1 MKFGKT
7 NETNEPNE
15 TNETNESKGKLK
27 GKFTELFKD
36 KKKRIL
42 FLILAGVITAG
53 CATGITIGAVQCSRD
68 NGDDDSTSSEDSSV
82 TEQDTYYTV
91 TFDVDGGSAVSSATV
106 LKGETISKPA
116 TNPTKTGYVFVGWYA
131 NKSYTTPFAF
141 GVMKVT
147 ADTTIY
153 ARFIQVEAEAAKY
166 TISYVVDGVAYE
178 TAETV
183 NGAIYQMPIP
193 EKAGAKF
200 VGWWKSD
207 YKDAN
212 KLTAKVEDGAE
223 IGENI
228 TLYAVW
234 ESDAPNVSVG
244 GNTIAWTAKGVNNQY
259 SVKVTAPDGSVVAST
274 TTSQSSYTFDFASA
288 QEGDYIVEVTV
299 NGNTTTTYVRNK
311 LLATVGGF
319 AYEGSVLVWKAVP
332 NATSYL
338 VSVECGDPA
347 HTHVDEVKT
356 ENAYDFQNC
365 AMKADGIKFTVKAVA
380 NGYVTSDAAEFVVVK
395 NLDAAANLAY
405 DEATATFTWDA
416 VANATGYVVTVNGT
430 DYTQTANSFDAKTF
444 TGDIAIKVVPVA
456 FGYNSPAAAE
466 LTVNKT
472 TLATPTNIKLAGSML
487 TWDAVP
493 EATGYIVTINNKEY
507 NVTEASF
514 DVLTADNIAADAKE
528 CSVTVKAINAD
539 ASKNSVASNEVKVGF
554 GVMSDSLVYEG
565 GQVTWQPVINAT
577 KYEVQVNSGAIQEFA
592 GDAEAAPIVFTEKG
606 ENLISVRCYNSA
618 NEPSEWVTTK
628 VEVYEISFNYGL
640 SPETKSPV
648 YLANGDT
655 LTLPADVATPGY
667 TFKGWYN
674 AAENGVKYENASF
687 TFEGNDDITV
697 FAQWD
702 ANTYKIT
709 YKYVDFE
716 TGDEK
721 EDTIEVEYGKAY
733 TIASPYSNENGMTFH
748 GWYSEEN
755 GQGIQYTDELGN
767 SISNWGGLT
776 DIVVYANVKVAFK
789 YDLITT
795 ASGQEAYSISAGTNF
810 TQFSEITVPVMYK
823 GKPVAWIDSG
833 AFANY
838 VNLKKINIPDSI
850 ERIYLGL
857 DGAYS
862 GTGSAFAGCANLEEI
877 NVYDAS
883 ASIEGNYQKNYTSID
898 GALVRVYEDG
908 AKELSFV
915 PITKTGTYTIPA
927 EITDI
932 AMYLFRSYKNFNKII
947 VPATVLRIG
956 DNAFQG
962 FRGTEVIFED
972 AEGAEELTVGEGLF
986 NLTDLVSFNIPK
998 RMGQVK
1004 SINAMFR
1011 QVQELKSITVTE
1023 GNAYYSSK
1031 PASESSTDRNMLFNA
1046 DGTKLLYCPRGI
1058 DDVVEIPNGT
1068 KTIASEAFGNI
1079 SETDNISQDSNRAIK
1094 SVIIPASVTNI
1105 EASAFEY
1112 CTALETLQ
1120 FKGDVGDSTLN
1131 IDTRAFYGTALQSLE
1146 LPGNTGSVG
1155 ASAFGKIELT
1165 EVTIKSG
1172 DASFALADGAFKNAD
1187 TGTYTVTTVKVA
1199 KCTRAFNIGAFG
1211 TKLQSVVFIEGKSD
1225 YMTVIDEV
1233 LYDKDVTQVLYYPDS
1248 RTSTTYDIPE
1258 TIVTISSNAFS
1269 GKPFTEIVIPY
1280 STTSIGD
1287 GAFKGCRSLTKV
1299 TFGAKPADAE
1309 ENTGLAI
1316 GASAFENCSN
1326 MATLVLPLYTKTIGA
1341 SAFKASGIS
1350 GTFEIPEGVK
1360 TVGAGAFENCSKMV
1374 SIKIPSTLTT
1384 LEVTTT
1390 TSGSGASAVKTTVFN
1405 MLNGCNALESIVVAE
1420 DNTKY
1425 KTVDGVLY
1433 ELTDGLPTT
1442 LVYCPRK
1449 YKIKDENGKFTVPYS
1464 VTTIYSKAF
1473 NGNGSIQELVFED
1486 APEGVTTSSLNIH
1499 KEAFAGTVNLKRVTL
1514 GYGLATITASMFAN
1528 CTSLE
1533 YLSIPASVTEIKAG
1547 AFTGCSSLTEL
1558 DFKEGEGGELKIAG
1572 QSSSGGYQGGSVGLT
1587 GLTGWKVLRLP
1598 ERVKTINNY
1607 AFANLTSLEELYI
1620 PLSVTT
1626 ISADIFNKTNGCK
1639 NLKKLEIA
1647 DVGEGQDP
1655 TSTDYA
1661 LTIGT
1666 YFFAYLPS
1674 DCEFNLPLRTKS
1686 IGAYAFKDKDI
1697 TSITIPENVTS
1708 IGNYAFQNCTSLT
1721 EINFAGNS
1729 KLATIGNYAFANTGL
1744 TSFEVPET
1752 VTSIGEYAF
1761 AYTNDCTSIT
1771 FAAGSA
1777 LKEIKQYAF
1786 RQSGITELKIPE
1798 STDNIALG
1806 ASLFQYCTNITKV
1819 ELSKSVVSAAGTF
1832 MGCGSL
1838 KQVIIDPANANLSVE
1853 GSTVFNA
1860 DKTAIQFLSAAAE
1873 TDAEGVYRI
1882 ADGVTSITNG
1892 AFKNQVDIKKL
1903 YIPASVT
1910 TIGLNA
1916 FEGCIN
1922 LEEVIFENPEASA
1935 CTTISD
1941 YAFYNCH
1948 SLRKI
1953 ELPNGVT
1960 KLGSY
1965 AFRYCYALSD
1975 LKMAGVT
1982 TLGYYALANCTSL
1995 ATVTLNDDMTTIYS
2009 YAFYGAGLT
2018 SIKVPS
2024 KLTIKSLTSTGAT
2037 GSAGIFYN
2045 CASLA
2050 SVTIPEG
2057 MEKLGYTMFYG
2068 CTSLQTIDVPATV
2081 KEFGQGV
2088 FRNSG
2093 LTSFEFKHENPT
2105 LATYTF
2111 AGCTALRTVIL
2122 PSKMSVI
2129 KGYTFDGCSSLVSTS
2144 ADETAGVIIPNT
2156 VTSVA
2161 NYAFRD
2167 CTSLKKIKF
2176 SDEMTFLGAGT
2187 SWSTSTTASANTS
2200 YVLYGCTSL
2209 EEVTLSTK
2217 MKQIGQ
2223 YAFSNCPN
2231 LTTVNNTETLTTLAN
2246 NAFRDSGIV
2255 EISLPN
2261 VTSLGTYAFAG
2272 AERLTSIT
2280 FGKLTSIKN
2289 NAFEGTKSLTAFDF
2303 TKFTSSTAL
2312 GNAAFKGSGLEEIN
2326 LPNTTAIGTEVFMDC
2341 ANLTKVECPKV
2352 TTIGENAFANCSS
2365 LTDFVMPDTL
2375 KTIGRQAFMG
2385 TALTEVTLPASVS
2398 GIGANAFAFCYSIKS
2413 FAINTLNKSF
2423 IIQDNAIVK
2432 TSGHFVCALP
2442 GYQVTDGILY
2452 ITEENN
2458 IKASSGTSPFAGNT
2472 TITEVIVTANWTSV
2486 PSYFFA
2492 DMLALKKVTLPET
2505 VTSIGSYA
2513 FAGAT
2518 ALEEVKMP
2526 GVQTISSYAFDGA
2539 SALITVDMA
2548 NVTSV
2553 QSYAFAGCV
2562 ALDVEVPETITSIG
2576 TYAFAESGL
2585 KSVNIPAHITNIPE
2599 GAFYGAKRLASV
2611 TLHEGLET
2619 IEMYAF
2625 AESGVESITI
2635 PASVTKFGTNK
2646 THTEPG
2652 TSSASSRTLSYAFAN
2667 CTSLKTVV
2675 FLGENPNLTGHT
2687 FEGCTALE
2695 SVTLP
2700 SKMTFVEDYMFYGC
2714 TSLKNITLPETVT
2727 ELGGYAFAYAG
2738 LTSITLPASLTI
2750 IGTPNDLKDTSN
2762 VADVNNLYQTGAT
2775 QKNPILLNPNGHTFT
2790 GCANLETV
2798 TFLGNVTY
2806 IGWYSFEGCTK
2817 LKNIT
2822 IPNTVEIIGD
2832 YAFANC
2838 ESLGDFVVPESVLF
2852 IGNYA
2857 FANSKATSITIVGD
2871 AVVYNNAFEG
2881 WTAEQTIKNSKSAFQ
2896 AASLWNLGWYN
2907 NSNATIVWEY
2917 VAE

>member
-347 HTHVDEVKT
+347 HAHVDEVKT

-380 NGYVTSDAAEFVVVK
+380 DGYVTSDAAEFVVVK

-416 VANATGYVVTVNGT
+416 VANATSYVVTVNGT

-577 KYEVQVNSGAIQEFA
+577 KYEVQVNSGEIQEFA

-697 FAQWD
+697 FAQWE

-733 TIASPYSNENGMTFH
+733 TIASPYSDENGMTFH
-748 GWYSEEN
+748 GWYSEKN

-776 DIVVYANVKVAFK
+776 DIVVYANVKEAFK

-862 GTGSAFAGCANLEEI
+862 GTGSAFAKCSNLEEI

-927 EITDI
+927 EVTDI
-932 AMYLFRSYKNFNKII
+932 APYLFRSYSNFGKII
-947 VPATVLRIG
+947 VPATVQRIG

-962 FRGTEVIFED
+962 CYANDIIFED
-972 AEGAEELTVGEGLF
+972 AEGASELTVGEGIF
-986 NLTDLVSFNIPK
+986 KYEKSLVSFHIPA

-1004 SINAMFR
+1004 SLTDMFF
-1011 QVQELKSITVTE
+1011 QIEELTSITVAE
-1023 GNAYYSSK
+1023 GNKYYSSK
-1031 PASESSTDRNMLFNA
+1031 PADSTTTSRNMLFNA
-1046 DGTKLLYCPRGI
+1046 DGTTLLYCPRGI

-1068 KTIASEAFGNI
+1068 KTIASEAFGRA
-1079 SETDNISQDSNRAIK
+1079 SDTGSVSQDANRAIK
-1094 SVIIPASVTNI
+1094 KVIIPASVTSI
-1105 EASAFEY
+1105 AASAFED
-1112 CTALETLQ
+1112 CIGLEAVE
-1120 FKGDVGDSTLN
+1120 FKGDVGDGALN
-1131 IDTRAFYGTALQSLE
+1131 IGSKAFYGTTLQSLE

-1155 ASAFGKIELT
+1155 QYAFGKINLT

-1172 DASFALADGAFKNAD
+1172 DASFALANGAFATD
-1187 TGTYTVTTVKVA
+1187 TGAYTIETVKVA
-1199 KCTRAFNIGAFG
+1199 KCTPVFNIGAFG
-1211 TKLQSVVFIEGKSD
+1211 TKLKNVVFIDGVSD

-1287 GAFKGCRSLTKV
+1287 GAFKGCSSLTKV
-1299 TFGAKPADAE
+1299 TFGAKPADAK
-1309 ENTGLAI
+1309 ENNGLAI
-1316 GASAFENCSN
+1316 GASVFENCSRLT
-1326 MATLVLPLYTKTIGA
+1326 TLVLPSYTKTIGA
-1341 SAFKASGIS
+1341 SAFKNSGIS
-1350 GTFEIPEGVK
+1350 GTFKIPEGVT
-1360 TVGAGAFENCSKMV
+1360 TVGTAAFENCSKMQ
-1374 SIKIPSTLTT
+1374 SIEIPTTLTT
-1384 LEVTTT
+1384 LELATD
-1390 TSGSGASAVKTTVFN
+1390 SKKTYYQLT
-1405 MLNGCNALESIVVAE
+1405 MLNGCSSLESIVVAE
-1420 DNTKY
+1420 GHETYMTK
-1425 KTVDGVLY
+1425 DGALY
-1433 ELTDGLPTT
+1433 AHTNGVPNT
-1442 LVYCPRK
+1442 LVYCPRQ
-1449 YKIKDENGKFTVPYS
+1449 YKLDESLNGKFTVPYS
-1464 VTTIYSKAF
+1464 VSTIYAYAF
-1473 NGNGSIQELVFED
+1473 NGNSSIQELAFED
-1486 APEGVTTSSLNIH
+1486 APEGVTTSSLTIQKN
-1499 KEAFAGTVNLKRVTL
+1499 AFAGTVNLKRVTL
-1514 GYGLATITASMFAN
+1514 GYGLATITAEMFAN

-1533 YLSIPASVTEIKAG
+1533 YLSIPTSVTEIKAN
-1547 AFTGCSSLTEL
+1547 AFKGCSSLTEL

-1572 QSSSGGYQGGSVGLT
+1572 QSSSGGYQGGSVGLS
-1587 GLTGWKVLRLP
+1587 GLTGLKVLRLP

-1626 ISADIFNKTNGCK
+1626 IGADIFNKTNGCK

-1666 YFFAYLPS
+1666 YLFAYLPS

-1729 KLATIGNYAFANTGL
+1729 KLATIGNYAFANTAI
-1744 TSFEVPET
+1744 TSFVVPAT

-1761 AYTNDCTSIT
+1761 AYTKDCTSVT

-1806 ASLFQYCTNITKV
+1806 ASLFQYCTDITKV

-1838 KQVIIDPANANLSVE
+1838 KQVIIDPANANLSVQ

-1892 AFKNQVDIKKL
+1892 AFKNQIDIKKL
-1903 YIPASVT
+1903 YIPATVT

-1935 CTTISD
+1935 CATISD

-1960 KLGSY
+1960 KLGKY

-1975 LKMAGVT
+1975 LKIPGVT
-1982 TLGYYALANCTSL
+1982 TLDQYALANCTSL
-1995 ATVTLNDDMTTIYS
+1995 ATVELNDNMATINN

-2018 SIKVPS
+2018 SIKLPS
-2024 KLTIKSLTSTGAT
+2024 SFAIKSLTAT
-2037 GSAGIFYN
+2037 GSTGSVGIFYN
-2045 CASLA
+2045 CAQLA

-2057 MEKLGYTMFYG
+2057 IEKLGYNMFYG
-2068 CTSLQTIDVPATV
+2068 CTALQTIDVPATV

-2093 LTSFEFKHENPT
+2093 LTSFEFKHENPA

-2111 AGCTALRTVIL
+2111 AGCTELRTVIL

-2129 KGYTFDGCSSLVSTS
+2129 KGYTFNGCSSLVSTS

-2161 NYAFRD
+2161 NYAFQN

-2187 SWSTSTTASANTS
+2187 TWSSTASS
-2200 YVLYGCTSL
+2200 YVLDGCTSL

-2231 LTTVNNTETLTTLAN
+2231 LTTVNNTETLTTLGDN
-2246 NAFRDSGIV
+2246 VFRNSGIV
-2255 EISLPN
+2255 EILLPK
-2261 VTSLGTYAFAG
+2261 VTSLGTYVFSG
-2272 AERLTSIT
+2272 AERLESIT
-2280 FGKLTSIKN
+2280 LDNMTKVPKYTFQDAKLLAS
-2289 NAFEGTKSLTAFDF
+2289 FDF
-2303 TKFTSSTAL
+2303 SKISTIEE
-2312 GNAAFKGSGLEEIN
+2312 GAFKGAGLTEVN
-2326 LPNTTAIGTEVFMDC
+2326 LPKITSIGKEVFMDC
-2341 ANLTKVECPKV
+2341 ENLTKVECPKV
-2352 TTIGENAFANCSS
+2352 KTIGESAFANCVS
-2365 LTDFVMPDTL
+2365 LTDFAMPDVLT
-2375 KTIGRQAFMG
+2375 TIGAQAFMG
-2385 TALTEVTLPASVS
+2385 TALTEVILPATVTS
-2398 GIGANAFAFCYSIKS
+2398 IAKNAFAFCYGITS
-2413 FAINTLNKSF
+2413 FAINTLNKTF
-2423 IIQDNAIVK
+2423 VVEDNAIMR
-2432 TSGHFVCALP
+2432 TSGQFVCALP

-2452 ITEENN
+2452 ITAEND
-2458 IKASSGTSPFAGNT
+2458 IKAPGGHSPFAGNT
-2472 TITEVIVTANWTSV
+2472 TITEVVVTANWTSV

-2526 GVQTISSYAFDGA
+2526 GVKTISSYAFDGA

-2599 GAFYGAKRLASV
+2599 GAFYGTKRLASV

-2619 IEMYAF
+2619 IEIYAF

-2652 TSSASSRTLSYAFAN
+2652 TSNASSRTFSYAFAN

-2727 ELGGYAFAYAG
+2727 EIGGYAFAYAG

-2775 QKNPILLNPNGHTFT
+2775 QKNPVLLNPNGHTFT

-2881 WTAEQTIKNSKSAFQ
+2881 WTAEQTIKTSKSAFQ

-2907 NSNATIVWEY
+2907 NSKATIVWEY